1 MINSL
6 LRKLWSQYAILLIIR
21 IFLKVFSCN
30 EFVWIHV
37 KTNKQRKEGKGG
49 KPGSQPASLWFS
61 LRIHPNFPS
70 RQMSL
75 TGPTSLRI
83 SQSLGKPPDTACSQ
97 FSAVG

>member
-1 MINSL
+1 MDPC
-6 LRKLWSQYAILLIIR
+6 K
-21 IFLKVFSCN
+21 
-30 EFVWIHV
+30 
-37 KTNKQRKEGKGG
+37 NKQTKEGRKRREAR
-49 KPGSQPASLWFS
+49 KPASLWFS